1 MKNIIALLKNPTE
14 IYLDNMN
21 KLKSKNYGII
31 NHGSLSSYINK
42 SDNEPWDIIIPGYTN
57 KIDSNY
63 VYSKDIIGIL
73 WLSDGNH
80 KIFINIDYDGF
91 DYKKCINDSK
101 KYMNEYL
108 NINTSLKGYWI
119 EPIMVLN

>member
-1 MKNIIALLKNPTE
+1 MKNIISILKNPTE
-14 IYLDNMN
+14 IYLENMN
-21 KLKSKNYGII
+21 KLKYYGII
-31 NHGSLSSYINK
+31 NHGSLSDNIDNK
-42 SDNEPWDIIIPGYTN
+42 KFDIIIPGYTN